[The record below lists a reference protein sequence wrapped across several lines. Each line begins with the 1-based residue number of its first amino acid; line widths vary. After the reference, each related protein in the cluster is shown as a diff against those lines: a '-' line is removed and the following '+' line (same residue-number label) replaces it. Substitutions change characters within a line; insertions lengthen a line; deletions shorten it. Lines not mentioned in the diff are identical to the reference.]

1 VEIEAMSIRKIRA
14 LCAVALLGFFISACT
29 PAPPSPTAMLVTDSP
44 TPVPVPTQTVTPQP
58 TEPDFESQPTAT
70 ATQEPQV
77 EEIPVCISRPSTPE
91 EDIHFPGTLLYVDP
105 AQEMWFS
112 IDSTLMISER
122 PDLDFPGYGFAGFS
136 PDSQWVAY
144 IERVNVNY
152 GEDLPAIS
160 FFLLSPSGERM
171 EHKLDLTGFLEQVPL
186 DLYLSGTRA
195 PHYWIN
201 DQLIYVTLRMTTLPV
216 GSQNIHPLVKLLDPF
231 YGVWREDLLE
241 DIPYFTPVRESFNV
255 PIRYMA
261 GFSPD
266 LTRLLYEYR
275 NPQTF
280 EGSVVLWDMVEKQVI
295 WSDRELEIPN
305 GVIIAWSP
313 DSSVAAYTAF
323 RVSPQMDRRIFL
335 VDHSGTSR
343 HALPSPPYSPSD
355 VQFDNLAWS
364 PNSRYLALNSEGDAN
379 GSSSAPTVFIYDRLE
394 DRYILQCPFGDV
406 GDKPGK
412 IIWSPDSRYL
422 VPSTWD
428 GGKLI
433 VIDLLQRQVFSLG
446 LAGYPLAWLPDEW
459 INADNPD

>member
-44 TPVPVPTQTVTPQP
+44 TPAPVPTQTVTPQP
-58 TEPDFESQPTAT
+58 TETDFEPQPTAT
-70 ATQEPQV
+70 VTQEPQV

-112 IDSTLMISER
+112 IDSTLTISER

-136 PDSQWVAY
+136 PDSQWAAY
-144 IERVNVNY
+144 IERVHVNY

-261 GFSPD
+261 GFS
-266 LTRLLYEYR
+266 
-275 NPQTF
+275 Q
-280 EGSVVLWDMVEKQVI
+280 I
-295 WSDRELEIPN
+295 
-305 GVIIAWSP
+305 SP
-313 DSSVAAYTAF
+313 DFCMSIETLKRSRGQWFCGTWLKSRSSGAIENW
-323 RVSPQMDRRIFL
+323 RSQMGLSLPGHRIAQCGCLHCFSCISADGSTHL
-335 VDHSGTSR
+335 LGRPLRDKPTCASQSTLFTIR
-343 HALPSPPYSPSD
+343 CTIRY
-355 VQFDNLAWS
+355 NLAWS

-422 VPSTWD
+422 VPSTMAD

-433 VIDLLQRQVFSLG
+433 VD
-446 LAGYPLAWLPDEW
+446 
-459 INADNPD
+459 